1 MNLLLVLR
9 CGICR
14 LGLPFLR
21 SSSLEIL
28 IRSWLWL
35 RVRHCRYAYAT
46 GRTFDLFTIG
56 HMLIEIPRIALSG
69 KGYTDH
75 AFLAQ
80 GC

>member
-1 MNLLLVLR
+1 MRDLSIGPPFPALFFFGSPDSVLALA
-9 CGICR
+9 GSQTLSI
-14 LGLPFLR
+14 GL
-21 SSSLEIL
+21 
-28 IRSWLWL
+28 
-35 RVRHCRYAYAT
+35 RY

-56 HMLIEIPRIALSG
+56 YMLIEIPRIGLSG